1 MKKLYSCLII
11 LTFFASCTQDE
22 RMGQEPN
29 TATTSKGVGSVVP
42 AYNANPYDNAGQIYD
57 ELFSTYY
64 DGTVRT
70 NNAQSVIDQVEA
82 IAHGNSSFLSIATG
96 GYAPLSVE
104 RINYLAEK
112 RNSDIGGVIGA
123 SSLSPQGKTSFANF
137 LISYVTLYASDADAI
152 GMFDAVIKYE
162 DSIIGNALYSE
173 NDKRI
178 LLTTTSIIRY
188 SSYRAKKRPKKNT
201 DPDWIIS
208 VGHAFGTG
216 EGAEESMAK
225 AIVEGLVTGIVSNK

>member
-1 MKKLYSCLII
+1 
-11 LTFFASCTQDE
+11 
-22 RMGQEPN
+22 MGQELN
-29 TATTSKGVGSVVP
+29 TAISKGIGSVMP
-42 AYNANPYDNAGQIYD
+42 AYNANPYDNAGQVYD

-64 DGTVRT
+64 DGTVRL
-70 NNAQSVIDQVEA
+70 NNAQSVINQVET
-82 IAHGNSSFLSIATG
+82 IAQGSSSFLSIATG

-112 RNSDIGGVIGA
+112 RNSDIGAIIGA
-123 SSLSPQGKTSFANF
+123 SSLSPHGKTSFANF
-137 LISYVTLYASDADAI
+137 LISFVALYESDADAI
-152 GMFDAVIKYE
+152 SMFNAVIKYE
-162 DSIIGNALYSE
+162 DSIIGSTLLPE

-178 LLTTTSIIRY
+178 LLTTTSIVRY

-208 VGHAFGTG
+208 VGHAFGTE
-216 EGAEESMAK
+216 EGAEENMAK